1 MASTMDTLF
10 EAFYI
15 VRLED
20 VSSAGGERKP
30 PQARIHWAYPPDAL
44 DDSASPDASA
54 AAMRR
59 SEVVQFCFPYPDR
72 ERTYAAPRE
81 APRAEHFVFSLSG
94 VGRGPA
100 AGGGGD
106 EGEKAFSR
114 AFGNCRR
121 VLLPALPCEANARGD
136 GADADAPRSPPA
148 RADDGGAL
156 GPLAGNARLDAGKR

>member
-1 MASTMDTLF
+1 MDTLF

-20 VSSAGGERKP
+20 VSSGGERAP
-30 PQARIHWAYPPDAL
+30 PQAHIHWAYPPDAL
-44 DDSASPDASA
+44 DDSASPDANA

-72 ERTYAAPRE
+72 ERKYAAPRE

-100 AGGGGD
+100 AGGDGD
-106 EGEKAFSR
+106 GEKGFSR

-121 VLLPALPCEANARGD
+121 VLLPALACDANAD
-136 GADADAPRSPPA
+136 SDDADASGPSGGGGG
-148 RADDGGAL
+148 DDGAL
-156 GPLAGNARLDAGKR
+156 GPLDGNARLDAGKR